1 MVRTFI
7 VGDGRRRGA
16 QVMDTG
22 SVGPE
27 SPNTFRGLA
36 VACTAAVAGLIL
48 TGAAIWFGLEVIGF
62 P

>member
-7 VGDGRRRGA
+7 VGGGRRRA
-16 QVMDTG
+16 DVMDTG

-36 VACTAAVAGLIL
+36 VACAWAVVGLML
-48 TGAAIWFGLEVIGF
+48 TGAVIWFGLEVIGL